1 MFDIENPFLRLQE
14 EFSTSYKID
23 KFVKNSPY
31 YIQPVTVK
39 LKPDSDG
46 KRRSFQR
53 IPLIQLIEKLVAQPG
68 FTLPAPSSASTTDS
82 QFGGQLPSSAST
94 WPGTSYANSSDSQ
107 PGGQLPGPS
116 YASSS
121 ASQPGDQLPGP
132 SYASSSASQP
142 GDQVSRSSERVCFR
156 DITDGSAYID
166 NIFFRNNPDA
176 LGLILYSDEAD
187 PCNPIGAAKGKHKI
201 LNVYGTFVQ
210 IPKSLR

>member
-121 ASQPGDQLPGP
+121 ASQPGDQ
-132 SYASSSASQP
+132 
-142 GDQVSRSSERVCFR
+142 VSRSSERVCFR

>member
-116 YASSS
+116 CASSS
-121 ASQPGDQLPGP
+121 ASQPKSQLPGF
-132 SYASSSASQP
+132 SDASSRASQP
-142 GDQVSRSSERVCFR
+142 GGQLAGPS
-156 DITDGSAYID
+156 
-166 NIFFRNNPDA
+166 
-176 LGLILYSDEAD
+176 
-187 PCNPIGAAKGKHKI
+187 
-201 LNVYGTFVQ
+201 
-210 IPKSLR
+210 